1 MIPAR
6 SGGQST
12 VNSRWSVEE
21 RLDFDACGS
30 QLMGKRGSRMIRE
43 VDGGPRLLAGIG
55 ESLPIRGKDR
65 LRFPG
70 IRRIRL
76 AGLANPLISIGCRR

>member
-1 MIPAR
+1 MPSKYIHCKEIPTVIPAR

-30 QLMGKRGSRMIRE
+30 QL
-43 VDGGPRLLAGIG
+43 IG
-55 ESLPIRGKDR
+55 
-65 LRFPG
+65 
-70 IRRIRL
+70 
-76 AGLANPLISIGCRR
+76 